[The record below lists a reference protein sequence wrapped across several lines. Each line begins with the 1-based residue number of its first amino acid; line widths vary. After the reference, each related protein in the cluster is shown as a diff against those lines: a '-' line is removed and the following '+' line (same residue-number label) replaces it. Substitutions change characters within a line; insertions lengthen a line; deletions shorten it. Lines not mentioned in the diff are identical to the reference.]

1 MGPVLQAALA
11 RHHRHLPAG
20 PGAGQGSPGGAAH
33 SGQVL
38 HPLLHS
44 LHQEALRQSEEEV
57 PQHAGDCENRADEA

>member
-20 PGAGQGSPGGAAH
+20 PGSGQDSPGGEAYNR
-33 SGQVL
+33 QVL
-38 HPLLHS
+38 RPLLHP
-44 LHQEALRQSEEEV
+44 LHQEALRQVEEEV